1 MEAAPIEPRGD
12 LGRGQGAVSEELG
25 RVEDV
30 GEAGRDRLV
39 RSDPGLFAGVFACLG
54 RQPYT

>member
-25 RVEDV
+25 RVED
-30 GEAGRDRLV
+30 GAKLEEID
-39 RSDPGLFAGVFACLG
+39 
-54 RQPYT
+54 